1 MAEGPVP
8 SQTPSSAITAL
19 RAELAAAI
27 ALLDPQI
34 RGMEDLAQVSMTEET
49 LSFVR
54 RDFVNYSRRKT
65 LCQAV
70 VAALDHI
77 EADGF
82 PDVVRAQLPASNFAE
97 LQEQRADLLAA
108 LGQFDQAPAVKI
120 EAELGEPTD
129 KPAP

>member
-8 SQTPSSAITAL
+8 SQTPSPAITAL

-54 RDFVNYSRRKT
+54 RDFVNYSRRRT
-65 LCQAV
+65 LCLAV
-70 VAALDHI
+70 VSALDAL

-82 PDVVRAQLPASNFAE
+82 PDVLLDHLPADNYAE

-108 LGQFDQAPAVKI
+108 IGQFDQALAAKI
-120 EAELGEPTD
+120 DAELGEPTD
-129 KPAP
+129 KPVS